1 MPDQTIKEHFD
12 TIATALDA
20 ATTRAAGY
28 SKTISMCLKEN
39 EWLRTTYKRYRTE
52 KAQLGAENQTLRV
65 QNDRL
70 TEIIVKNA
78 NTLNKMQEEMNDLNF
93 RLAGPIFRLSIRDK
107 LRDKLSELDEKYRTS
122 QSVKHFESMYGP
134 RRIVSLFF
142 TRGLHVSWKELLIQL
157 TDPRARTQD
166 AATVKQISH
175 EIPTAHIANF
185 EKENV
190 ALKIENQKLMISIDE
205 LKECIRAKDTGIK
218 DLQEQLSS
226 HLVVGGQGVK
236 TVTQM
241 EGGTEDLPYAQG

>member
-28 SKTISMCLKEN
+28 SKTIQTCMNQNKRLKSA
-39 EWLRTTYKRYRTE
+39 YKRTRTE
-52 KAQLGAENQTLRV
+52 KAQLEAENQTLRA

-78 NTLNKMQEEMNDLNF
+78 NILKKVQEEMNDLNV

-107 LRDKLSELDEKYRTS
+107 LRDKLSELDEQYKTS

-142 TRGLHVSWKELLIQL
+142 TRELHVSWKEPPVSMITPMCRPAN
-157 TDPRARTQD
+157 TDR
-166 AATVKQISH
+166 
-175 EIPTAHIANF
+175 
-185 EKENV
+185 
-190 ALKIENQKLMISIDE
+190 
-205 LKECIRAKDTGIK
+205 
-218 DLQEQLSS
+218 LSS
-226 HLVVGGQGVK
+226 PHVLIAISSLSFIVR
-236 TVTQM
+236 M
-241 EGGTEDLPYAQG
+241 E